1 VERTAAV
8 VTISDGVSAGTRRD
22 LSGDAAQEVLSSA
35 GFDVVNRSIVPDDGP
50 AISAAIAD
58 LANEGVAFIAT
69 TGGTGLG
76 PRDVT
81 PEATAAVIERPAPGL
96 AELMR
101 AAGVAKTPM
110 AALSRGVAG
119 VRRESLIV
127 NLPGSPKG
135 VRESLEALVPV
146 LPHALDLLGGE
157 TQHGSAPP
165 PADESPR
172 APAPPIAH
180 AHGDAADRQRTAAD
194 ATVVAT
200 AVKTMGSPPCRPGQ
214 RLVIGESGPLEGT
227 LGCAEFD
234 AAAVDDAPA
243 ILRAGEPATR
253 VYEHELGSVEVF
265 FEPHRPP
272 TTLLV
277 FGATPVAR
285 EVLRLTRAL
294 GWRRILVESRAGRV
308 TDDYRREADEVTP
321 GADGVPLGDRTLAVH
336 TDHEAPDLTDSLTA
350 LLRSS
355 APFIGVMGSA
365 RHMGPHLDALRER
378 GFGEDAIARLHTPL
392 GLDIGG
398 RSAAE
403 IALSIAAGL
412 VAATNGRTGGWL
424 DA

>member
-1 VERTAAV
+1 
-8 VTISDGVSAGTRRD
+8 
-22 LSGDAAQEVLSSA
+22 
-35 GFDVVNRSIVPDDGP
+35 
-50 AISAAIAD
+50 
-58 LANEGVAFIAT
+58 
-69 TGGTGLG
+69 
-76 PRDVT
+76 
-81 PEATAAVIERPAPGL
+81 
-96 AELMR
+96 
-101 AAGVAKTPM
+101 
-110 AALSRGVAG
+110 
-119 VRRESLIV
+119 
-127 NLPGSPKG
+127 
-135 VRESLEALVPV
+135 
-146 LPHALDLLGGE
+146 
-157 TQHGSAPP
+157 
-165 PADESPR
+165 
-172 APAPPIAH
+172 
-180 AHGDAADRQRTAAD
+180 
-194 ATVVAT
+194 
-200 AVKTMGSPPCRPGQ
+200 
-214 RLVIGESGPLEGT
+214 VIGDSGPLEGT

-265 FEPHRPP
+265 LEPHKPP

-308 TDDYRREADEVTP
+308 TDDHRRESDEVVP
-321 GADGVPLGDRTLAVH
+321 GTDDLPLGDGTLAVH

-355 APFIGVMGSA
+355 AAFVGVMGSA

-378 GFGEDAIARLHTPL
+378 GFGDDDIARLHTPL

-412 VAATNGRTGGWL
+412 VAAANGRSGGWL
-424 DA
+424 DS